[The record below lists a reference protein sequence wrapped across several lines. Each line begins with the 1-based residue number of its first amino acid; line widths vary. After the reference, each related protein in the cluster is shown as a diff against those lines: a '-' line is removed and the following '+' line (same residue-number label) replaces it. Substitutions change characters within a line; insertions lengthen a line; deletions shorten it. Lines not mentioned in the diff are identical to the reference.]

1 MSPLNFFCLTKKIL
15 ECWISIFSEIQVK
28 FGFFKNMIYGLSL
41 CVFLWPK
48 KQTFLKVLCLESEE
62 ERHFGMHQS
71 EFFKYEF
78 IVKTRKTLMIFKSA
92 ELTSATVPW
101 HWLIFCLASKLCYK
115 NLPRNF
121 SISLE
126 ALKWHWLILA
136 SIGALDDDDCFLPF
150 SILED
155 ESLKAI
161 RW

>member
-1 MSPLNFFCLTKKIL
+1 MKNRGLLLTWNILDTLTFSNVTTKFFLSYQKKIL

-92 ELTSATVPW
+92 ELASATVPW
-101 HWLIFCLASKLCYK
+101 HWLFFCLASKG
-115 NLPRNF
+115 R
-121 SISLE
+121 
-126 ALKWHWLILA
+126 
-136 SIGALDDDDCFLPF
+136 
-150 SILED
+150 
-155 ESLKAI
+155 
-161 RW
+161 